1 MRLMT
6 AVALAAAT
14 WIGPP
19 APSAAGEEPSTDSEL
34 LVAYCVGVFG
44 ADPAHSNAFPA
55 PACLA
60 NDRTDDCL
68 VRIADIGQERQ
79 HVDQTLHRFQDSL
92 AARGIVARER
102 YLALAKYLV
111 ATSCWEGL

>member
-1 MRLMT
+1 
-6 AVALAAAT
+6 
-14 WIGPP
+14 
-19 APSAAGEEPSTDSEL
+19 
-34 LVAYCVGVFG
+34 
-44 ADPAHSNAFPA
+44 
-55 PACLA
+55 
-60 NDRTDDCL
+60 

-79 HVDQTLHRFQDSL
+79 HVDQTLHRLQDSL

>member
-1 MRLMT
+1 MT
-6 AVALAAAT
+6 AIALAAAT

-19 APSAAGEEPSTDSEL
+19 APSGAGEEPSTDSEL
-34 LVAYCVGVFG
+34 LVANCIGVFG
-44 ADPAHSNAFPA
+44 ADPAHSFQA

-60 NDRTDDCL
+60 NERTDDCL
-68 VRIADIGQERQ
+68 GRIAEIGEERQ
-79 HVDQTLHRFQDSL
+79 HVDHTLRRLQNSL

-102 YLALAKYLV
+102 YVALAKYLV

>member
-1 MRLMT
+1 MT
-6 AVALAAAT
+6 AIALTAAT

-34 LVAYCVGVFG
+34 LVAYCIGVFG
-44 ADPAHSNAFPA
+44 ADPAHSFQA

-60 NDRTDDCL
+60 NERTDDCL
-68 VRIADIGQERQ
+68 ARIAEIGEERR
-79 HVDQTLHRFQDSL
+79 HVDHTLRRIQNSL

-102 YLALAKYLV
+102 YMALAKYLV

>member
-6 AVALAAAT
+6 AIALTAAT

-44 ADPAHSNAFPA
+44 ADPAHSFQA

-60 NDRTDDCL
+60 NERTADCL
-68 VRIADIGQERQ
+68 VRIAEIGEERQ
-79 HVDQTLHRFQDSL
+79 HVDHTLRQFQNSL

-102 YLALAKYLV
+102 YMALAKYLV

>member
-6 AVALAAAT
+6 AIALTAAT

-34 LVAYCVGVFG
+34 LVAYCIGVFG
-44 ADPAHSNAFPA
+44 ADPAHSFQA

-60 NDRTDDCL
+60 NERTDDCL
-68 VRIADIGQERQ
+68 ARIAEIGEERQ
-79 HVDQTLHRFQDSL
+79 HVDHTLRQLQNSL

-102 YLALAKYLV
+102 YMALAKYLV

>member
-6 AVALAAAT
+6 AIALAAAT

-19 APSAAGEEPSTDSEL
+19 APSAVGEEPSTDSEL

-44 ADPAHSNAFPA
+44 ADPAHSFQA

-60 NDRTDDCL
+60 NERTDDCL
-68 VRIADIGQERQ
+68 VRVAEIGEGRQ
-79 HVDQTLHRFQDSL
+79 HVDHTLRRLQNSL

>member
-6 AVALAAAT
+6 AIALAAAT

-19 APSAAGEEPSTDSEL
+19 APSAAGEEPSTDGEL

-44 ADPAHSNAFPA
+44 ADPAHSFQA

-60 NDRTDDCL
+60 NEGTDACL

-79 HVDQTLHRFQDSL
+79 RVDHTLRRLQDSL

-102 YLALAKYLV
+102 YMALAKYLV

>member
-1 MRLMT
+1 MT
-6 AVALAAAT
+6 AIALAAAT

-19 APSAAGEEPSTDSEL
+19 APSAVGEEPSTDSEL

-44 ADPAHSNAFPA
+44 ADPGPSFRA

-60 NDRTDDCL
+60 NERTDDCL

-79 HVDQTLHRFQDSL
+79 RVDHTLRRLQDSL
-92 AARGIVARER
+92 ATRGIVARDR
-102 YLALAKYLV
+102 YMALAKYLV

>member
-6 AVALAAAT
+6 AIALAAAT

-34 LVAYCVGVFG
+34 LVGYCIGVFG
-44 ADPAHSNAFPA
+44 ADPAHSFQA
-55 PACLA
+55 PAGLA
-60 NDRTDDCL
+60 NERTDDCL
-68 VRIADIGQERQ
+68 VRIAEIGEERQ
-79 HVDQTLHRFQDSL
+79 HVDHTLRRLQNSL

-102 YLALAKYLV
+102 YMALAKYLV

>member
-1 MRLMT
+1 MT
-6 AVALAAAT
+6 AIALAAAT

-44 ADPAHSNAFPA
+44 ADPARSFQAT
-55 PACLA
+55 ACLA
-60 NDRTDDCL
+60 NERTDDCL
-68 VRIADIGQERQ
+68 ARIAEIGEERQ
-79 HVDQTLHRFQDSL
+79 HVDHTLRRLQNSL

-102 YLALAKYLV
+102 YMALAKYLV

>member
-1 MRLMT
+1 MKLMT
-6 AVALAAAT
+6 AIAILAAT

-19 APSAAGEEPSTDSEL
+19 APSTAGEEPSADSEL

-44 ADPAHSNAFPA
+44 ADPAHSFQA

-60 NDRTDDCL
+60 NEGTDECL

-79 HVDQTLHRFQDSL
+79 RVDRTLHRLQDSL

-102 YLALAKYLV
+102 YLALARYLV